1 LSSLHFSVPSR
12 LSCAI
17 GHGGPQ
23 GILKTILKVSFNGT
37 EELMEKRLGFIGLI
51 IEDRSKNAANVNTLL
66 SEFGDIILARTGVP
80 CPERNCSA
88 ISLVIDASTDR
99 LGSLTGKLGR
109 IQGVS
114 VKSMLSKMQQA

>member
-1 LSSLHFSVPSR
+1 
-12 LSCAI
+12 
-17 GHGGPQ
+17 
-23 GILKTILKVSFNGT
+23 
-37 EELMEKRLGFIGLI
+37 MEKRLGFIGLI

-80 CPERNCSA
+80 CPDRNCSA

-109 IQGVS
+109 IEGVS

>member
-1 LSSLHFSVPSR
+1 
-12 LSCAI
+12 
-17 GHGGPQ
+17 
-23 GILKTILKVSFNGT
+23 
-37 EELMEKRLGFIGLI
+37 MEKRLGFIGLI

>member
-1 LSSLHFSVPSR
+1 
-12 LSCAI
+12 
-17 GHGGPQ
+17 
-23 GILKTILKVSFNGT
+23 
-37 EELMEKRLGFIGLI
+37 MEKRLGFIGLI

-88 ISLVIDASTDR
+88 ITLVIDASTDR

>member
-1 LSSLHFSVPSR
+1 
-12 LSCAI
+12 
-17 GHGGPQ
+17 
-23 GILKTILKVSFNGT
+23 
-37 EELMEKRLGFIGLI
+37 MEKRLGFIGLI

-80 CPERNCSA
+80 CPDRNCSA

>member
-1 LSSLHFSVPSR
+1 
-12 LSCAI
+12 
-17 GHGGPQ
+17 
-23 GILKTILKVSFNGT
+23 
-37 EELMEKRLGFIGLI
+37 MEKRLGFIGLI

-88 ISLVIDASTDR
+88 ITLVIDASTDR

-114 VKSMLSKMQQA
+114 VKSMMSKMQQA